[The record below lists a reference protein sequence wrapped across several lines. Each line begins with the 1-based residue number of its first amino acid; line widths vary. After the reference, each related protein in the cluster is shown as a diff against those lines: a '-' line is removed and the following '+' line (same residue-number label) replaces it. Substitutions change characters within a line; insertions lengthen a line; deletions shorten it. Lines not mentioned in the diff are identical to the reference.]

1 MGCDISQI
9 GVLWRYVAATY
20 VVTNQFSTGEKAVL
34 VDKKEFFREITLRIC
49 GHLEIEEGLRACL
62 EYLARHMPADTIYLQ
77 KNEPELGAMRLV
89 ARAKL
94 GQGEKMDMLVPFAQ
108 DAKQAM
114 AELAE
119 LFLAG
124 RLPDILVTNK
134 PREEPVS
141 RCMLEALGEPPSSV
155 MSLPLLIG
163 GQIVGSLALLAQGED
178 RFTQEHIRLYT
189 TLREPFFV
197 AMSNILKHQEIVR
210 LKEMLADDNRYLHQE
225 LKRLTGDRIIGEDF
239 GLKNVMALVRSVSGL
254 DSPVLLL
261 GETGV
266 GKDVIANAIH
276 YASPRRDEPFIKVN
290 CGAIPETLMDNE
302 LFGHEKGAFTGALS
316 QKRGRFE
323 RAHGGTI
330 FLDEIAELPQPA
342 QVRLLRVLQSGE
354 IERVGGSKTIA
365 VDNRIIAATHQN
377 LEEMTQSDR
386 FREDLWFRLN
396 VFPIIIPPLRQ
407 RKEDIPALVNHLI
420 ERKSMDMKLPN
431 MPGLA
436 KDAMEQLMAYD
447 WPGNVRELENI
458 VERTLIL
465 DRTGPLDFKNVLV
478 QQPPAQDKAPAPSKS
493 EHFLKLDQAM
503 SLHISRALKMT
514 NGRIHGPNGAAEL
527 LGINPSTL
535 RTNGPIFLQVL
546 LSVKHMR

>member
-1 MGCDISQI
+1 MQ
-9 GVLWRYVAATY
+9 
-20 VVTNQFSTGEKAVL
+20 
-34 VDKKEFFREITLRIC
+34 VDEKEFFREITLRIC
-49 GHLEIEEGLRACL
+49 GHLEIEAGLGACL
-62 EYLARHMPADTIYLQ
+62 EYLARHMPADSIYLQ
-77 KNEPELGAMRLV
+77 RNEPELGAMRLV
-89 ARAKL
+89 ARARP
-94 GQGEKMDMLVPFAQ
+94 GQGQTMNMLVPYTPEAR
-108 DAKQAM
+108 QAM
-114 AELAE
+114 GELAE
-119 LFLAG
+119 LFRAG

-134 PREEPVS
+134 PREEPVA

-225 LKRLTGDRIIGEDF
+225 LKRLAGDRIIGEDF
-239 GLKNVMALVRSVSGL
+239 GLKNVMEMVRSVSEL

-290 CGAIPETLMDNE
+290 CGAIPETLMDSE

-342 QVRLLRVLQSGE
+342 QVRLLRVLQSKE

-365 VDNRIIAATHQN
+365 VDHRIVAATHQN

-431 MPGLA
+431 MPRLA
-436 KDAMEQLMAYD
+436 RGAMEQLMAYD

-478 QQPPAQDKAPAPSKS
+478 QQSPAHDKTPAPSKS
-493 EHFLKLDQAM
+493 EDFLKLDHAM
-503 SLHISRALKMT
+503 SLHIRRALKMT
-514 NGRIHGPNGAAEL
+514 NGRIHGPDGAAEL

-535 RTNGPIFLQVL
+535 RSRIKKLGI
-546 LSVKHMR
+546 